1 MNRLAV
7 LAAVATLAVATP
19 VLAHPKVVSAT
30 PAAGAAVASPRSIE
44 LRMSETLM
52 PRLSGASMV
61 MTGMPGMASHA
72 PMKMT
77 ATTTIGADGKT
88 IRLTP
93 AKKLPAGNYRIDWHA
108 VAGDTH
114 RVTGTHEFAVK

>member
-30 PAAGAAVASPRSIE
+30 PATGAAVASPRSIE

-61 MTGMPGMASHA
+61 MTGMPGMPGHA